1 MKPWQNNISDDTL
14 CQYSGWPAWWEKGA
28 HEPSQSESSRLDFR
42 PIVRHGIPT
51 TMELVKKKLLVY
63 CLSSHTLAEIKW
75 NWTPKSLLQ
84 VHPWIGQTWQ
94 SNEEMKVQWCRQ
106 GAWSH
111 HVWLPNGIQELGFG
125 YRTFENKSWLN
136 KMRQE
141 ILKPSDTISFRKTVH
156 SMPSISVWI
165 FSRLFSIGI
174 VSGGSPLARLT

>member
-1 MKPWQNNISDDTL
+1 MVRERSARTFSIWVKSSGLSANSASR
-14 CQYSGWPAWWEKGA
+14 YSY
-28 HEPSQSESSRLDFR
+28 HN
-42 PIVRHGIPT
+42 GIGS
-51 TMELVKKKLLVY
+51 KQKLLVY

-141 ILKPSDTISFRKTVH
+141 ILKPSDTISFRKTAH

-174 VSGGSPLARLT
+174 GSGGSPLARLT